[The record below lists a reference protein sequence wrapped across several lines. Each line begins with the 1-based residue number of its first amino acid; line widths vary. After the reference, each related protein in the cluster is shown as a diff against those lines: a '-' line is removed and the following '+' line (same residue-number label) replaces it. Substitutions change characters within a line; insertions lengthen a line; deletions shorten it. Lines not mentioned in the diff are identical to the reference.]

1 MKTSYEEI
9 VKSSYIGR
17 AENPVSMNEIL
28 KKAEAEA
35 LPKAASQ
42 AEKILFIAVDVQQD
56 FIEGGALCV
65 FGATADIHRMT
76 HFIYE
81 NADKISHIALS
92 LDTHTPYQIF
102 HPCWWEDSYGKSPE
116 PFTTITFADVE
127 SGKWRPRHEP
137 QASSEYLRY
146 LENAGMKKLCI
157 WPYHCIQGTTGAA
170 LENQFA
176 NMVYFH
182 TIARDS
188 HVKTLVK
195 GTQCQTEFY
204 GIIRPEH
211 DPENKYINMDIL
223 NDIENSDKVIIAGEA
238 MDYCVYESLRQI
250 LDYFKDREDIAA
262 KIYVLADC
270 MSSIQDRAAADKM
283 YQELQSRHK
292 IHIVRSTDK
301 FL

>member
-1 MKTSYEEI
+1 
-9 VKSSYIGR
+9 
-17 AENPVSMNEIL
+17 
-28 KKAEAEA
+28 
-35 LPKAASQ
+35 
-42 AEKILFIAVDVQQD
+42 
-56 FIEGGALCV
+56 
-65 FGATADIHRMT
+65 
-76 HFIYE
+76 
-81 NADKISHIALS
+81 
-92 LDTHTPYQIF
+92 
-102 HPCWWEDSYGKSPE
+102 
-116 PFTTITFADVE
+116 
-127 SGKWRPRHEP
+127 
-137 QASSEYLRY
+137 
-146 LENAGMKKLCI
+146 MKKLCI

-250 LDYFKDREDIAA
+250 LDYFKDRDDIAA
-262 KIYVLADC
+262 KIYVLEDC
-270 MSSIQDRAAADKM
+270 MSSIQDRAAANKM